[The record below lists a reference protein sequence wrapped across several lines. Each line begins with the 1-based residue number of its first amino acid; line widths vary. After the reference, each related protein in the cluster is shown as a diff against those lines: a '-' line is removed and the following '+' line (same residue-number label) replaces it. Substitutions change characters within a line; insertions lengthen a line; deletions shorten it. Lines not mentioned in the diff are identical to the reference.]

1 MWGRRFRQALSP
13 ANARR
18 KRLPSTDCQSVLP
31 KKPVTDAAAPD
42 GIGRQSPV
50 GTNHNNCNMQ
60 LIYCNM
66 RLMSSIESTLFSGT
80 FVV

>member
-1 MWGRRFRQALSP
+1 MM
-13 ANARR
+13 
-18 KRLPSTDCQSVLP
+18 

-42 GIGRQSPV
+42 RATGSHRRGQIA
-50 GTNHNNCNMQ
+50 TNCNLQ

-66 RLMSSIESTLFSGT
+66 RLLSRIESTVFSET